1 MGAQV
6 KLDLTS
12 DVTHLIVGNTNSA
25 KYRYVAKARED
36 VKVLSPEW
44 MHAVQKVWMA
54 GEDVN
59 TSKLE
64 EQWTLPTFYGLKI
77 CLTGFDNRTI
87 ATPIGS
93 YMLIAHSRTT
103 QIYTG
108 DRHRERRRVP
118 RRSDKSRHTSYR
130 GSSVGKQVR
139 ACRQLAYEDRHMGM
153 VRAEPRTWHG
163 FRRGLLSSHNGGRRT
178 GFRSVGSTQEYIAH
192 AWEAHAA
199 R

>member
-36 VKVLSPEW
+36 VKVLFPEW

-54 GEDVN
+54 GEDVY

-64 EQWTLPTFYGLKI
+64 EQWTLPTFHGLKI

-87 ATPIGS
+87 ATPIGNS
-93 YMLIAHSRTT
+93 YADRAQPNNANVYRKPSQGTAPSTT
-103 QIYTG
+103 VI
-108 DRHRERRRVP
+108 
-118 RRSDKSRHTSYR
+118 
-130 GSSVGKQVR
+130 
-139 ACRQLAYEDRHMGM
+139 
-153 VRAEPRTWHG
+153 
-163 FRRGLLSSHNGGRRT
+163 
-178 GFRSVGSTQEYIAH
+178 
-192 AWEAHAA
+192 
-199 R
+199 